1 MIKCSKVERFQEN
14 ILRNTKNMKWLI
26 ILVMFCST
34 TVKAQMGSIK
44 SGAEQPDSYLS
55 LLNDKSV
62 ALVINQ
68 TSVIKDQNLAD
79 FLLSKKIR
87 VKLIFAPEHG
97 FRGEADAGAVIN
109 NSTDT
114 KTGLPII
121 SIYGSNKKPT
131 ARQLEGIDVVIFDIQ
146 DVGCRFYTY
155 ISTLHYVME
164 ACAENHKKLI
174 ILDRP
179 NPNGDYCD
187 GPLLRPAFKS
197 FVGMDPIPVVH
208 GCTIGELA
216 QMINGEG
223 WLKNR
228 IKTELQIIP
237 VKNYTHARKY
247 ELPVKPSPNL
257 PDYLSIRLYPSLC
270 FFEATSVSVGRGTE
284 FPFQVLGYP
293 DPKFGQFSFSPKS
306 IQGMDLN
313 PLHQNVTCF
322 GEDLRNLKEAPR
334 FTLSFFLQWYHKFPL
349 EGKFLTR
356 EAWFD
361 LLMGNDVVLRLIR
374 DGKNEKEIRQSWQS
388 ELNSYREMRK
398 KYLLYPE
405 Y

>member
-1 MIKCSKVERFQEN
+1 MFFTRKIN
-14 ILRNTKNMKWLI
+14 MMKWLS
-26 ILVMFCST
+26 ILLLFWSSALM
-34 TVKAQMGSIK
+34 AQIDSLK
-44 SGAEQPDSYLS
+44 TGAEQPDSYLS
-55 LLNDKSV
+55 LLNNKSV

-68 TSVIKDQNLAD
+68 TSMVKDQNLAD
-79 FLLSKKIR
+79 FLLSQKIN

-97 FRGEADAGAVIN
+97 FRGDADAGATIQ
-109 NSTDT
+109 NSRDI

-131 ARQLEGIDVVIFDIQ
+131 VQQLSGIDVVLFDIQ

-164 ACAENHKKLI
+164 ACAENHKKLL

-187 GPLLRPAFKS
+187 GPVLRPDFRS

-208 GCTIGELA
+208 GCTVGELA

-223 WLKNR
+223 WLKNG
-228 IKTELQIIP
+228 IKANIQVIP
-237 VKNYTHARKY
+237 VKNYTHSMKY

-257 PDYLSIRLYPSLC
+257 PNSLAIRLYPSLC
-270 FFEATSVSVGRGTE
+270 FFEATSISVGRGTE

-293 DPKFGQFSFSPKS
+293 NPKFGSFSFTPKS
-306 IQGMDLN
+306 IPGMELN
-313 PLHQNVTCF
+313 PLHKNQPCF
-322 GEDLRNLKEAPR
+322 GEDLRNLKDAPR
-334 FTLSFFLQWYHKFPL
+334 FTLSFFLDWYHRFPK
-349 EGKFLTR
+349 EKEFLTR

-361 LLMGNDVVLRLIR
+361 LLMGNDSVLKLIR
-374 DGKNEKEIRQSWQS
+374 EGKSEKEIRKSWQR
-388 ELNSYREMRK
+388 ELNDYKEMRK
-398 KYLLYPE
+398 KYMLYPE